1 MPVVKN
7 DEAKEI
13 PWRPG
18 YRNFMLAGEAQ
29 GVSVSSSMG
38 VLEEGAETRFT
49 SITRSTR

>member
-29 GVSVSSSMG
+29 GVSVEM
-38 VLEEGAETRFT
+38 
-49 SITRSTR
+49 